1 MSTSSDPSSEQSG
14 VEGENAEVQAPEAA
28 ETSTGSGTGDQA
40 NGRNCEAD
48 NRLLEAEAIVH
59 RNTLWAFSA
68 GILPLPIFD
77 VVALSGV
84 QFKMIKELSTLYRLQ
99 FTEGMVKKSV
109 TSLLVG
115 VGGVGIGGVLGT
127 SMFKYVP
134 VIGQALGMVSTPVVE
149 RIDLVLAGF
158 GEPTT
163 FSYAVARRLVLA
175 LAVLGPSMALIGVGL
190 PWVLEA
196 TPSPRGVGLLY
207 ALDTL
212 GATLGSLLAAWVLLP
227 TINFARTA

>member
-1 MSTSSDPSSEQSG
+1 MSTSSDQSSENEES
-14 VEGENAEVQAPEAA
+14 AEVQAPEAA

-134 VIGQALGMVSTPVVE
+134 VIGQALGMVSTPVV
-149 RIDLVLAGF
+149 AGALTHAVGKAF
-158 GEPTT
+158 IMHFEAGGTLLDFDPKAMRSYFESEYKKAKHTVADMSHSVRPPAPEASPGE
-163 FSYAVARRLVLA
+163 
-175 LAVLGPSMALIGVGL
+175 
-190 PWVLEA
+190 
-196 TPSPRGVGLLY
+196 
-207 ALDTL
+207 
-212 GATLGSLLAAWVLLP
+212 
-227 TINFARTA
+227 